1 MGEGEIFALNAHN
14 TNLIKIIHHVL
25 QAGKKKKGYKA
36 AERPIFTF
44 NFRDSGVSGV
54 ETKHLSQPALIAQT
68 SILEFGGEERWPSL
82 GGVG

>member
-1 MGEGEIFALNAHN
+1 M
-14 TNLIKIIHHVL
+14 IHPVL

-36 AERPIFTF
+36 AESPIFSF

-54 ETKHLSQPALIAQT
+54 ETQHLYQPALIA
-68 SILEFGGEERWPSL
+68 LGGEERWPSL

>member
-14 TNLIKIIHHVL
+14 THLIKIIHHVL

-44 NFRDSGVSGV
+44 NFKDSGVSGV
-54 ETKHLSQPALIAQT
+54 ETKTICLNLIAQT

-82 GGVG
+82 GGLG